1 MKLGSYNYDL
11 NDINILLKNL
21 NYFQYID
28 LEKGK
33 GKFIIGIKPD
43 KLDKKNII
51 LQIIEINFE

>member
-1 MKLGSYNYDL
+1 M
-11 NDINILLKNL
+11 L

-43 KLDKKNII
+43 KMGKKNII
-51 LQIIEINFE
+51 LQIIQII